1 MHASTYS
8 RSPLRPPMLSPGLVL
23 PTPSF
28 QDQIHELA
36 KTLPPPRKQNT
47 ACDACRSVA
56 FPPYPHRTHNPSYQG
71 TQGQV
76 LQTSR
81 SGQGMSVPSYGTAL
95 LSTSTLPPPS
105 VRSVASVSSPLFARI
120 YPPPPRSLIST
131 ACRKITPARP
141 CFFPP
146 LSNQVTSSDA
156 HRHYVQQATSEK
168 KRNGA
173 ARRPRGISTSSR
185 FVYTSS
191 HRISCSA
198 ASHPRACWCHM
209 VPFAVILPVLP
220 GRLFDRQSIYPQNLN
235 ISVLAIPPWKT
246 AYSPGPDLPG
256 EPP

>member
-1 MHASTYS
+1 
-8 RSPLRPPMLSPGLVL
+8 MLPPGLVL

-56 FPPYPHRTHNPSYQG
+56 FPPYPHRTITPPIRARKVKCYRLP
-71 TQGQV
+71 GQDKV
-76 LQTSR
+76 CRSR
-81 SGQGMSVPSYGTAL
+81 PMAL
-95 LSTSTLPPPS
+95 LFFTLPPFHRPVS
-105 VRSVASVSSPLFARI
+105 GKSLPFHPLSSPEFTPPILNQHCLSKN
-120 YPPPPRSLIST
+120 YPCTSV
-131 ACRKITPARP
+131 
-141 CFFPP
+141 FFSP
-146 LSNQVTSSDA
+146 LSNQVTSPDA

-185 FVYTSS
+185 FVYASS
-191 HRISCSA
+191 HRISCLA

-220 GRLFDRQSIYPQNLN
+220 GRLFDRQSLYPQNLN

-246 AYSPGPDLPG
+246 AYSPGPDPPG